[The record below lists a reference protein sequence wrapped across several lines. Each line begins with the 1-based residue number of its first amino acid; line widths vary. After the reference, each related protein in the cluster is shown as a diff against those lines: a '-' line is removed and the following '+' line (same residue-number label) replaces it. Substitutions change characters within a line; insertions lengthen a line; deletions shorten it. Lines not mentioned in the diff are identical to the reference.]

1 MALFDASTGGEKVN
15 LTSGSPEYQSA
26 IMEQTQRSLKPAYQA
41 ALKQTRQNFS
51 NRGLMDSGIGLE
63 GELGLQQD
71 YLGKLA
77 SASTQAA
84 TRGADVGEENRRRL
98 EQRSWAVEDR
108 DKQLAMLKDQ
118 ADRAEAQAGADRWA
132 GLIGGAAGAAGTMIG
147 GPLGGMVAGGLTSQ
161 LLKPKGEATPS
172 ASSGG
177 LGVDTSMS
185 MDPALAAYL

>member
-118 ADRAEAQAGADRWA
+118 ADRAESAAGADRWA
-132 GLIGGAAGAAGTMIG
+132 GLIGGAAGALGSAVG
-147 GPLGGMVAGGLTSQ
+147 GPLGGLLGNALVPKGQVAGVPDTLAPELPGDPYDNYMLEQ
-161 LLKPKGEATPS
+161 MLKG
-172 ASSGG
+172 
-177 LGVDTSMS
+177 
-185 MDPALAAYL
+185 Y